1 MKEKNESEL
10 TFWDHLD
17 ELRATLMRIACVV
30 VVLMLLS
37 FFFKDELFHII
48 LMPKN
53 SDFYIYRFFE
63 WIGTSLHIPGL
74 EANDFHVRLINTKLS
89 GQFLMHMNVS
99 FYAGIILASPYILYR
114 KHSIFRHDN
123 FIGCFSAD
131 KIKMSARKYFCFNIP
146 IDKNMAEGLFCR
158 SPYHEE
164 YIQTSASG
172 NPEDLCH

>member
-53 SDFYIYRFFE
+53 SDC
-63 WIGTSLHIPGL
+63 
-74 EANDFHVRLINTKLS
+74 N
-89 GQFLMHMNVS
+89 
-99 FYAGIILASPYILYR
+99 
-114 KHSIFRHDN
+114 HSIFRHDN

-131 KIKMSARKYFCFNIP
+131 KIKMSARK
-146 IDKNMAEGLFCR
+146 
-158 SPYHEE
+158 
-164 YIQTSASG
+164 
-172 NPEDLCH
+172 

>member
-89 GQFLMHMNVS
+89 GQFLMHM
-99 FYAGIILASPYILYR
+99 ILCRDYSGFSLY
-114 KHSIFRHDN
+114 SLPAFQI
-123 FIGCFSAD
+123 CFPR
-131 KIKMSARKYFCFNIP
+131 IV
-146 IDKNMAEGLFCR
+146 
-158 SPYHEE
+158 
-164 YIQTSASG
+164 
-172 NPEDLCH
+172 

>member
-89 GQFLMHMNVS
+89 GQFLMHMNC
-99 FYAGIILASPYILYR
+99 FILCRDYSGFSLY
-114 KHSIFRHDN
+114 SLPAFQI
-123 FIGCFSAD
+123 CFPR
-131 KIKMSARKYFCFNIP
+131 IV
-146 IDKNMAEGLFCR
+146 
-158 SPYHEE
+158 
-164 YIQTSASG
+164 
-172 NPEDLCH
+172 

>member
-74 EANDFHVRLINTKLS
+74 EANDF
-89 GQFLMHMNVS
+89 
-99 FYAGIILASPYILYR
+99 R

>member
-99 FYAGIILASPYILYR
+99 FYAGIILASPYILYQL
-114 KHSIFRHDN
+114 FRFVSPALYENEKTLFYESYHMGICAVP
-123 FIGCFSAD
+123 FGGIIQLFSD
-131 KIKMSARKYFCFNIP
+131 ISFYFPFPCS
-146 IDKNMAEGLFCR
+146 L
-158 SPYHEE
+158 
-164 YIQTSASG
+164 SG
-172 NPEDLCH
+172 QS